1 MQNDPIAELQT
12 RIEALWA
19 RAELGRGRPVTVQ
32 TGRQNDGSPHVE
44 IVASR
49 YDIVTTERGRETDR
63 TAGLTLEEAAR
74 WFVFRKAE
82 GHAQKMEL
90 MDRRAPKDAPPIPHG
105 LNDDGYS
112 RWNWMAPTIST
123 MYRIS
128 PDLGDWTGEYYATVL
143 RQAPLEEYE
152 QRNARWPLQLKIG

>member
-1 MQNDPIAELQT
+1 MQTDPIAELQT

-19 RAELGRGRPVTVQ
+19 RTDLGRGRPVTVQ
-32 TGRQNDGSPHVE
+32 TSRQDDGSPHVE

-63 TAGLTLEEAAR
+63 TAGLTLEEAAG
-74 WFVFRKAE
+74 WFVFRMAE

-90 MDRRAPKDAPPIPHG
+90 MNRRAPKDAPPSPNG
-105 LNDDGYS
+105 PKDDGYS

-123 MYRIS
+123 MHRIS
-128 PDLGDWTGEYYATVL
+128 TDLGDWTSEYYSTVL
-143 RQAPLEEYE
+143 RQAPLKEYE
-152 QRNARWPLQLKIG
+152 RRNARWPLQLKTG